1 MAKSTKSRPK
11 RKSQKPYP
19 DFPLTAHPSG
29 RWCKKHRGKQYY
41 FGPIDNWQNAYER
54 FQREWPYIIDG
65 RVPPAADTGD
75 ACSVRGLCNEF
86 LNSKRLKLDA
96 GELSERSFRDYYK
109 TCASLVENFG
119 RDRRVDDL
127 RPADFERYRSRLAIN
142 LGTVSL
148 KNEINRCRV
157 VFKYAHDQR
166 LVDQPVNYGQSF
178 NRPSAKMIRRAR
190 NAAGPKDFT
199 ANEVR
204 RILNACEG
212 GAIEVD
218 DIGGVQSIQPK
229 RDPALMAMV
238 LLGVNCG
245 FGNTDVAS
253 LPQSVVNLDSC
264 WIEFPR
270 PKTEIRRRI
279 PLWPKTAYALRV
291 AIASRPAP
299 KDPGDV
305 ELCFLTA
312 HGNRWV
318 RIQERRIAKDEFET
332 GNTKTESRVVPID
345 ALSQKFARLL
355 KKLGVGEGRGFY
367 SLRHTFETQGGES
380 TDQVAVNA
388 IMGHV
393 ENSMAGVYRERISDE
408 RLQAVVE
415 TVRKWLWPDEESP
428 DDQDAEES
436 A

>member
-1 MAKSTKSRPK
+1 MAKSSVSRKKNKSGQRQ
-11 RKSQKPYP
+11 SAKPYP

-41 FGPIDNWQNAYER
+41 FGPIDDWQAAYER
-54 FQREWPYIIDG
+54 FQHEWPYIIDG
-65 RVPPAADTGD
+65 RTPPATDTENC
-75 ACSVRGLCNEF
+75 CSVRALCNEF

-96 GELSERSFRDYYK
+96 GELSERSFRDYFK
-109 TCASLVENFG
+109 TCESLVDNLG

-127 RPADFERYRSRLAIN
+127 RPADFERYRSRLAAN

-166 LVDQPVNYGQSF
+166 LVEQPVNYGQSF
-178 NRPSAKMIRRAR
+178 NRPSAKMVRRAS
-190 NAAGPKDFT
+190 NAAGAKDFS
-199 ANEVR
+199 AEEIR
-204 RILNACEG
+204 CILSACECNSNGNG
-212 GAIEVD
+212 GTNVETV
-218 DIGGVQSIQPK
+218 GGSSVGMTS
-229 RDPALMAMV
+229 DPALKAMV

-245 FGNTDVAS
+245 FGNTDIAS
-253 LPQSVVNLDSC
+253 LPQSVVDLESG

-270 PKTEIRRRI
+270 PKTEINRRV
-279 PLWPKTAYALRV
+279 PLWSETIDALKA
-291 AIASRPAP
+291 AIATRPTPA
-299 KDPGDV
+299 DPADV
-305 ELCFLTA
+305 DLCFLTA

-318 RIQERRIAKDEFET
+318 RIQERRSADGDADADNQRAATRI
-332 GNTKTESRVVPID
+332 VPID

-355 KKLGVGEGRGFY
+355 KKLGIAEGRGFY

-380 TDQVAVNA
+380 KDQVAVNA

-393 ENSMAGVYRERISDE
+393 DSSMAGVYRERISNQ

-415 TVRKWLWPDEESP
+415 TVRQWLWP
-428 DDQDAEES
+428 AE
-436 A
+436 

>member
-1 MAKSTKSRPK
+1 
-11 RKSQKPYP
+11 
-19 DFPLTAHPSG
+19 
-29 RWCKKHRGKQYY
+29 
-41 FGPIDNWQNAYER
+41 
-54 FQREWPYIIDG
+54 
-65 RVPPAADTGD
+65 
-75 ACSVRGLCNEF
+75 
-86 LNSKRLKLDA
+86 
-96 GELSERSFRDYYK
+96 
-109 TCASLVENFG
+109 
-119 RDRRVDDL
+119 
-127 RPADFERYRSRLAIN
+127 
-142 LGTVSL
+142 
-148 KNEINRCRV
+148 
-157 VFKYAHDQR
+157 
-166 LVDQPVNYGQSF
+166 
-178 NRPSAKMIRRAR
+178 MIRRAR

-212 GAIEVD
+212 IAIEVD

-229 RDPALMAMV
+229 RDPALIAMV

-253 LPQSVVNLDSC
+253 LPQSVVNLDSG

-279 PLWPKTAYALRV
+279 PLWPKTVDALRV
-291 AIASRPAP
+291 AIASRPDP
-299 KDPGDV
+299 KDPDNV

-318 RIQERRIAKDEFET
+318 RIQERRIAKDDVEG
-332 GNTKTESRVVPID
+332 GNSTTESRVVPID

-355 KKLGVGEGRGFY
+355 KTIGIGEGRGFY

-393 ENSMAGVYRERISDE
+393 DSSMAGVYRERISDE

-415 TVRKWLWPDEESP
+415 TVRQWLWPGDVP
-428 DDQDAEES
+428 ANP
-436 A
+436 